1 MVQVAVT
8 LPRISL
14 TIYGRGG
21 ACKEHNLELLED
33 QVLWR

>member
-14 TIYGRGG
+14 TIYGRELSMAGE
-21 ACKEHNLELLED
+21 EHA
-33 QVLWR
+33 RSTT